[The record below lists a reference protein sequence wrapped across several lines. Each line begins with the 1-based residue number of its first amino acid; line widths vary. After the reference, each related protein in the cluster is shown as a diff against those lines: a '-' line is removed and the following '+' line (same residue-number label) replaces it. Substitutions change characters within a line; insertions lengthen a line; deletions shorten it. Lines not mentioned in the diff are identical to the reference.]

1 MIPEGSGQ
9 RPGHPPCSIP
19 CEVRWPSRI
28 YVRTALPRVSA
39 HAVLALHLP
48 DDQRASAAHRLA
60 DDQFKKGRS
69 VVVAKAREAFRT
81 AWPLAGVGF
90 GVAVNALWI

>member
-1 MIPEGSGQ
+1 
-9 RPGHPPCSIP
+9 
-19 CEVRWPSRI
+19 
-28 YVRTALPRVSA
+28 
-39 HAVLALHLP
+39 VLALHLP

-69 VVVAKAREAFRT
+69 VVVAKARKAFRT

-90 GVAVNALWI
+90 GVAVNALWIAVLGYCVSKLFLTKEIVGIR